1 MTNIKK
7 TLKSQSQDTDGEPMA
22 TDTRE
27 AAAADKSKKGMKLK
41 ILRGQGV
48 SKLWNK
54 WSQTPLRNFVR
65 KYIHLKCGEIKD
77 IKYFAFFHKPVKEFS
92 HFTVR

>member
-27 AAAADKSKKGMKLK
+27 AAAADKAKKGMKLK
-41 ILRGQGV
+41 ILRVGQIGRTTAAT
-48 SKLWNK
+48 KMFGNNWEL
-54 WSQTPLRNFVR
+54 
-65 KYIHLKCGEIKD
+65 IGEKH
-77 IKYFAFFHKPVKEFS
+77 A
-92 HFTVR
+92 